1 MGKFSLS
8 VGIITLCL
16 LALTGIAAAGDDM
29 SSAQLA
35 QFAVDMMGNS
45 NQNARVSGF
54 DAADSMQIGYS
65 SDRNVTQTIV
75 YDNIGSGSILQW
87 GESGNMSREEWTY
100 FLSSADDS
108 GFMHNWINGNV
119 NQTIYVR
126 NSENI
131 SLNQT
136 VGGLNL
142 SNGMGEIK
150 VTRRIGGL
158 KAILF
163 PDPDPPPPE
172 EPNNWWFCGKPV
184 NGRGGL
190 PACAE
195 KLGKRIFEGRATERD
210 YYMLNT
216 IEENYYVFPPEN
228 LTPHVILTNWNITS
242 VDGNL
247 TIKFR
252 AQNFGMQ
259 TYNATLILDLTP
271 KINITN
277 IDGIAEKI
285 QMNGGVMEFRADENL
300 GEIKLPEEQS
310 IVLGRYTIG
319 STRAVEKVVE
329 VPIERMTIKN
339 LAMRMI
345 SD

>member
-1 MGKFSLS
+1 MIKIRLS
-8 VGIITLCL
+8 GIVALCL

-45 NQNARVSGF
+45 NQNAVVSGF

-65 SDRNVTQTIV
+65 SDSSVTQTIV
-75 YDNIGSGSILQW
+75 YDNIRSGSILQW
-87 GESGNMSREEWTY
+87 GESGEMPREEWTY

-136 VGGLNL
+136 VGDL
-142 SNGMGEIK
+142 GMGGIK

-172 EPNNWWFCGKPV
+172 EQNNWWLCGKPV

-190 PACAE
+190 PVCAE
-195 KLGKRIFEGRATERD
+195 KLGKKIFEGRATTRD

-216 IEENYYVFPPEN
+216 IEEDYYVFPPEN
-228 LTPHVILTNWNITS
+228 VTPHIVLTDWNITS
-242 VDGNL
+242 ANGSL

-252 AQNFGMQ
+252 AQNFGRQ
-259 TYNATLILDLTP
+259 AYNATLVLDLTP

-277 IDGIAEKI
+277 IDGIAEKV
-285 QMNGGVMEFRADENL
+285 QMNGGVMEFRADDDL
-300 GEIKLPEEQS
+300 GEIKIPEEQV
-310 IVLGRYTIG
+310 IELGRYTIG

-329 VPIERMTIKN
+329 VPVDGMKIKN

-345 SD
+345 SE